1 MLPKTCAV
9 HGRRFCV
16 ACFFQT
22 AIFPIEHSLWHHILG
37 PMFGVVM

>member
-1 MLPKTCAV
+1 MNRCSH

-22 AIFPIEHSLWHHILG
+22 AIFPIEHLLWSHWLG
-37 PMFGVVM
+37 PLFKVVM

>member
-1 MLPKTCAV
+1 MNRCTN

-22 AIFPIEHSLWHHILG
+22 ALYPVEHALWGHWLG
-37 PMFGVVM
+37 PLIGVVL